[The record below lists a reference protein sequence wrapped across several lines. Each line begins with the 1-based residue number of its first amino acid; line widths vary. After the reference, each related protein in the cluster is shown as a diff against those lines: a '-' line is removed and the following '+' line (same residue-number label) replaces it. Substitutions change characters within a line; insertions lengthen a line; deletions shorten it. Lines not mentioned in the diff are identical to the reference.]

1 MSHCGVTQKKPKP
14 MKYLK
19 DTFGKVDAQCSCKAN
34 VWEATTLSLCDNTGN
49 QKQAKLE
56 NIAVEVENC
65 HSLANKNNQN
75 AGAAGDLAQQLD
87 EVML

>member
-19 DTFGKVDAQCSCKAN
+19 DTFG
-34 VWEATTLSLCDNTGN
+34 
-49 QKQAKLE
+49 
-56 NIAVEVENC
+56 EVENC